1 MAWYMAAL
9 PALTPIIR
17 NSSRRLKQGKAIS
30 FPIATSDSGAE
41 RLSHEAAA
49 HTRRPARRPARARA
63 AVQRRRPAAPL
74 WRKMAQV
81 GHASGAA
88 TATLWFFYIILV
100 TLQKSRGQANMRS
113 VKTLGLL
120 GTGVIGG
127 GWAARALHFGIDVIA
142 ADVKPEMEEW
152 IRGAVANAEPAL
164 ARLTSAPLPPKGI
177 LSFTTDLREMA
188 RRADFVQENIPE
200 QLALKQRML
209 AEVSRHAA
217 ADVIIA
223 SSTSGL
229 TPTDLQRDMVS
240 PQRFCVAH
248 PFNPVYLLP
257 LVELVGGA
265 STAQSTIDAAAKF
278 FKYIGMHPLH
288 VRHEVPGHLT
298 DRLQEALWREILHLV
313 NDGIATTGELD
324 DSIVYG
330 PGLRWAAMGTNLI
343 YHLAG
348 GESGMRHMLAQFGPC
363 LKWPW
368 TKLEAPELTDTLID
382 RMVEGTQVEAAGRSI
397 RELERL
403 RDDYL
408 VAIQQVLRQYDIG
421 AGSTLRALEE
431 RLHKDATRASATAPA
446 DSARPLRLMDATVR
460 AEWVDY
466 NRHMSDFRYVQLCG
480 DAIDV
485 LFRQVGVDEAY
496 RASGRMYY
504 TVENHIRHLGEAKA
518 GEALYVTAQV
528 LGVDAKRLH
537 VLQRVYRSRDGR
549 EIANAEQMYLHADT
563 AAAKASPADPTI
575 RAKLEAFARA
585 HAGLPV
591 PPECGKAISLARI

>member
-1 MAWYMAAL
+1 M
-9 PALTPIIR
+9 R
-17 NSSRRLKQGKAIS
+17 N
-30 FPIATSDSGAE
+30 
-41 RLSHEAAA
+41 
-49 HTRRPARRPARARA
+49 
-63 AVQRRRPAAPL
+63 
-74 WRKMAQV
+74 
-81 GHASGAA
+81 
-88 TATLWFFYIILV
+88 
-100 TLQKSRGQANMRS
+100 

-164 ARLTSAPLPPKGI
+164 ARLTFAPLPPKGT
-177 LSFTTDLREMA
+177 LFFTTDLKLMA
-188 RRADFVQENIPE
+188 QRADFIQENIPE
-200 QLALKQRML
+200 QLPLKQRML

-229 TPTDLQRDMVS
+229 TPTDLQRDMRA

-265 STAQSTIDAAAKF
+265 KTAPATIEAAAKF
-278 FKYIGMHPLH
+278 FTYIGMHPLR

-313 NDGIATTGELD
+313 NDGVATTGELD
-324 DSIVYG
+324 ESIVYG

-368 TKLEAPELTDTLID
+368 TKLEAPELTETLID
-382 RMVEGTQVEAAGRSI
+382 RMVEGTQAQAAGRSI

-403 RDDYL
+403 RDDSL
-408 VAIQQVLRQYDIG
+408 VAVQQVLRQYNIG
-421 AGSTLRALEE
+421 AGATLRALEE
-431 RLHKDATRASATAPA
+431 RLYQDAAAAGPVTAME
-446 DSARPLRLMDATVR
+446 RGKPLRLVDAVVR
-460 AEWVDY
+460 PEWIDY
-466 NRHMSDFRYVQLCG
+466 NRHMSDFRYGQVFG
-480 DAIDV
+480 DAMDS
-485 LFRQVGVDEAY
+485 LYRRVGVDEAY
-496 RASGRMYY
+496 RAIGRMYY
-504 TVENHIRHLGEAKA
+504 SVETHVMYLGEAKV
-518 GEALYVTAQV
+518 GEALYVTTQLLA
-528 LGVDAKRLH
+528 VDDKRLH
-537 VLQRVYRSRDGR
+537 VFHRLFRGRDDAL
-549 EIANAEQMYLHADT
+549 IATDEQMHLHVDT
-563 AAAKASPADPTI
+563 AAAKATAVDPAV
-575 RAKLEAFARA
+575 RAKLEAIRSDQ
-585 HAGLPV
+585 AGLPR
-591 PPECGKAISLARI
+591 PHEAGRSTGQRH

>member
-1 MAWYMAAL
+1 M
-9 PALTPIIR
+9 
-17 NSSRRLKQGKAIS
+17 
-30 FPIATSDSGAE
+30 
-41 RLSHEAAA
+41 
-49 HTRRPARRPARARA
+49 
-63 AVQRRRPAAPL
+63 
-74 WRKMAQV
+74 RK
-81 GHASGAA
+81 
-88 TATLWFFYIILV
+88 
-100 TLQKSRGQANMRS
+100 

-164 ARLTSAPLPPKGI
+164 ARLTSAPLPPKGK
-177 LSFTTDLREMA
+177 LSFTTDLTVMA
-188 RRADFVQENIPE
+188 RQADFVQENIPE
-200 QLALKQRML
+200 QLPLKQRML

-240 PQRFCVAH
+240 PERFCVAH

-257 LVELVGGA
+257 LVELVGGEK
-265 STAQSTIDAAAKF
+265 TVQGTIDAAAKF
-278 FKYIGMHPLH
+278 FTYIGMHPLQ
-288 VRHEVPGHLT
+288 VRREVPGHLT

-313 NDGIATTGELD
+313 NDGVATTGELD
-324 DSIVYG
+324 ESIIYG
-330 PGLRWAAMGTNLI
+330 PGLRWAAMGTNMI

-368 TKLEAPELTDTLID
+368 TKLEAPELTETLID
-382 RMVEGTQVEAAGRSI
+382 RMVEGTQAQAAGRSI

-408 VAIQQVLRQYDIG
+408 VAIQQVLRQYNIG
-421 AGSTLRALEE
+421 AGATLRSLEE
-431 RLHKDATRASATAPA
+431 RLFQDAATAHAGP
-446 DSARPLRLMDATVR
+446 STEPNKPLRLLDIVVR
-460 AEWVDY
+460 PEWVDY
-466 NRHMSDFRYVQLCG
+466 NRHMSDFRYGQVFG

-496 RASGRMYY
+496 RGTGRMYY
-504 TVENHIRHLGEAKA
+504 TVENHLKHLGEAKL
-518 GEALYVTAQV
+518 GESLYVTTQ
-528 LGVDAKRLH
+528 LLKVDEKRLH
-537 VLQRVYRSRDGR
+537 VFQRIHRARDDKQ
-549 EIANAEQMYLHADT
+549 IATAEQLYLHVDT
-563 AAAKASPADPTI
+563 AAAKAAPADEKV
-575 RAKLEAFARA
+575 RAKLETILRSQ
-585 HAGLPV
+585 AGLPR
-591 PPECGKAISLARI
+591 PPEAGSAVGSGAR